1 MSRLFECNITAFL
14 VYLQIVM
21 QPLQTSVQRV
31 RAYFRIYAKFL
42 NFALKKDS
50 IYARERASSR
60 QLFFNHHHQTIRTM
74 TKAENE
80 KKKSLAR
87 SLYMSGMEQQEIA
100 EKTDI
105 SRQTISRWV
114 NTEGWKEAR
123 AAKSITRPELVNK
136 LLLTID
142 QLITSVNQSDDPTLI
157 AGLGDKLA
165 KLSSVIEKL
174 DKKANVV
181 DAIEVFMAFNRW
193 IQDQASFDPEI
204 TPELIKAINKYQN
217 KFLMEKMQSPNK
229 L

>member
-1 MSRLFECNITAFL
+1 
-14 VYLQIVM
+14 
-21 QPLQTSVQRV
+21 
-31 RAYFRIYAKFL
+31 
-42 NFALKKDS
+42 
-50 IYARERASSR
+50 
-60 QLFFNHHHQTIRTM
+60 
-74 TKAENE
+74 
-80 KKKSLAR
+80 
-87 SLYMSGMEQQEIA
+87 MEQQEIA

-123 AAKSITRPELVNK
+123 AAKSVTRPELVNK

-217 KFLMEKMQSPNK
+217 KFLMEKMQTPNK

>member
-1 MSRLFECNITAFL
+1 MN
-14 VYLQIVM
+14 
-21 QPLQTSVQRV
+21 
-31 RAYFRIYAKFL
+31 
-42 NFALKKDS
+42 
-50 IYARERASSR
+50 
-60 QLFFNHHHQTIRTM
+60 
-74 TKAENE
+74 KAELEN
-80 KKKSLAR
+80 KKALGR
-87 SLYMSGMEQQEIA
+87 TLFLSGMELTEIA
-100 EKTDI
+100 ERI
-105 SRQTISRWV
+105 SVSRQTVSKWA

-142 QLITSVNQSDDPTLI
+142 KLITSVNESEDPSLI

-193 IQDQASFDPEI
+193 IQDQACYDPEI

-217 KFLMEKMQSPNK
+217 LFLKDKMTSMTTNNE